1 MYLEKKNKNVA
12 LDPNEIGRYFKDIG
26 LSLIVFLAIIGPTVK
41 KAYFPSPIEPLE
53 AKNASQ

>member
-41 KAYFPSPIEPLE
+41 
-53 AKNASQ
+53 